1 MHQHQQKLGYAVDGA
16 ASGASSY
23 QTCGASICSVNIH
36 VLLEV
41 LLTIQE
47 ADFQYFI
54 DLEALI
60 NMFFTQ
66 AKIYLQNTV

>member
-1 MHQHQQKLGYAVDGA
+1 MLSIGA

-47 ADFQYFI
+47 ADFQYFV
-54 DLEALI
+54 DLEAFI
-60 NMFFTQ
+60 N
-66 AKIYLQNTV
+66 